1 MSLAISQVE
10 AELET
15 ALASLDGW
23 VEDVLAH
30 ENDRFH
36 ELSSAWR
43 AQAARIREMD
53 RLLARTESADHE
65 RVSRVLRRRRAIAAA
80 RASTHAAPISSVS
93 GQVRSRAYD
102 DLMGTL
108 AWVRE
113 LVSMIH
119 LAKFTGAP
127 ASRAEEL
134 VAQIAAAIEGISAVT
149 WQEAAPDSTARPK
162 RQGSIPTRSQEEVV
176 SCDLFQRI
184 GDIIAAN
191 LNDLVDRFEDP
202 EVMLKQAIREM
213 ETMIESA
220 TGGAARAIAGERLL
234 ARDLAD
240 HERKALRWNG
250 RAEKAVLQGDDDLA
264 RQAIALRTRARSDGR
279 GTARTAKVGGT
290 DGAGPA
296 RAGEC
301 DASQAGRGPAEARK
315 SLHPASAR

>member
-1 MSLAISQVE
+1 MGFAATMIFYHLIGAGVAIAVFLTEQRNHRLPPLFRTATAVIFWPLYLPILLASPRPGSEPEIAPSPSDDDAMSQAIAQVE

-30 ENDRFH
+30 ETDRFH
-36 ELSSAWR
+36 ELSNAWR

-53 RLLARTESADHE
+53 RLLARTGPAGHE
-65 RVSRVLRRRRAIAAA
+65 RPPAAA
-80 RASTHAAPISSVS
+80 RQTSDRCRQSEETRRANLERL

-149 WQEAAPDSTARPK
+149 WQEAGSQSTAGPK
-162 RQGSIPTRSQEEVV
+162 RQISLPTRSREEIVP
-176 SCDLFQRI
+176 CDFSS
-184 GDIIAAN
+184 A
-191 LNDLVDRFEDP
+191 
-202 EVMLKQAIREM
+202 
-213 ETMIESA
+213 SA
-220 TGGAARAIAGERLL
+220 TSSPQI
-234 ARDLAD
+234 
-240 HERKALRWNG
+240 
-250 RAEKAVLQGDDDLA
+250 
-264 RQAIALRTRARSDGR
+264 
-279 GTARTAKVGGT
+279 
-290 DGAGPA
+290 
-296 RAGEC
+296 
-301 DASQAGRGPAEARK
+301 
-315 SLHPASAR
+315 